1 MPRTIAMLILA
12 TALGGCAHPYN
23 VGIAAADGS
32 TVALDPGQTASLAS
46 GRLRYVRVVA
56 DSRCPP
62 DVQCVWAGD
71 AAIKLQWTGNAG
83 DARTV
88 TLHSNP
94 QAGENAATLGGRK
107 VSFAALARGTP
118 RASLRIDRAD

>member
-1 MPRTIAMLILA
+1 MRRMSLILFACAMLAACQAPGAGRVAAVPGEHHLEVGDFITLPDHSTLA
-12 TALGGCAHPYN
+12 
-23 VGIAAADGS
+23 
-32 TVALDPGQTASLAS
+32 
-46 GRLRYVRVVA
+46 YVRVVA

-71 AAIKLQWTGNAG
+71 AAIELQWTGNAG